1 MAYLVIE
8 FQGKSLLFSVRVVLI
23 LDLEWLEE
31 CGLSVNV
38 LNLPLS
44 WGSVD
49 VLTSLELTEC

>member
-1 MAYLVIE
+1 MAYLVLE

-38 LNLPLS
+38 LNLPLN
-44 WGSVD
+44 WGSVMC
-49 VLTSLELTEC
+49 SLH

>member
-23 LDLEWLEE
+23 LDLEE
-31 CGLSVNV
+31 CGLSVNM